1 MYTTHQSV
9 EFGKSTYNRA
19 TLVPAQNIVLGASRL
34 VQFVKRQ
41 QNPATWVISHLG
53 PVIFPFH
60 THQGSVSK
68 PPAGVTK

>member
-34 VQFVKRQ
+34 VQFVKCQ
-41 QNPATWVISHLG
+41 QNLAI
-53 PVIFPFH
+53 
-60 THQGSVSK
+60 
-68 PPAGVTK
+68 